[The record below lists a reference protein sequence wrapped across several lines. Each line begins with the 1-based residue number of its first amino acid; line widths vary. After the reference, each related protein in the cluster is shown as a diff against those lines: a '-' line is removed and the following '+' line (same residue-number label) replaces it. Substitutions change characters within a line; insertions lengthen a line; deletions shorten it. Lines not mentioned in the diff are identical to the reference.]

1 MTFAAPGP
9 IATQTV
15 VAVASI
21 EYLVSYQG
29 AKNGLEHVIEV
40 GSVFSRLKSRL
51 KDAGR
56 SIVRTKI
63 SHQIVNSSEALDLA
77 GLDLC

>member
-40 GSVFSRLKSRL
+40 GSV
-51 KDAGR
+51 
-56 SIVRTKI
+56 
-63 SHQIVNSSEALDLA
+63 
-77 GLDLC
+77 